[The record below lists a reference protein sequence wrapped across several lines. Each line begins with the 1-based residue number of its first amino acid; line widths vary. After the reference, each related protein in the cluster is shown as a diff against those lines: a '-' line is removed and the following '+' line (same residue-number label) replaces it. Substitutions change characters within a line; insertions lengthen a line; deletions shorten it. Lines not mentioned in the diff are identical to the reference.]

1 MVFNSFEYGIFLALV
16 VILCW
21 VLPRHRWQN
30 ILLLGASYLF
40 YARWDWRF
48 LGLILLSTMVDFF
61 AARAMPDASGN
72 RRKLLFAVSLITDL
86 GILGFFKY
94 FNFFVDSAASLLN
107 TVGIQA
113 APSTLQIILP
123 IGISFYTFQALS
135 YTIEVYRGNLQ
146 PTRNFVSYALFIAF
160 FPQLTA
166 GPIER
171 AARMLPQIE
180 NPRTIDGERVES
192 ALVLILLGLFKKMV
206 IADVAA
212 TLIDPQIFSGA
223 VNFPAGDVLAAVYLF
238 TLQVYADF
246 SGYSD
251 IARGSARLLG
261 FELMENFNQPYFA
274 ANIADFWRRWHIS
287 LSTWL
292 RDYIFFPFSRGML
305 RRFGNRYSGW
315 IQIAAHLLTMLASG
329 LWHGANWTFVLW
341 GGLHGV
347 YLSIHRLLLNS
358 RLLPHKV
365 NSSTGKRLL
374 LVISVLI
381 TFHLVLIAWVLF
393 RAPSLA
399 QANAVY
405 TKMVE
410 FLTTGTLGEV
420 GFSIFI
426 PVILLYAVTL
436 SLDAAQVV
444 TRSHAFTMRLPAPA
458 RTLFY
463 TVSILCLIVFSIKP
477 YVPFIYF
484 QF

>member
-21 VLPRHRWQN
+21 SLPRHRWQN

-48 LGLILLSTMVDFF
+48 LGLILLSTIVDFF
-61 AARAMPDASGN
+61 TARAMPEASGN
-72 RRKLLFAVSLITDL
+72 RRKLLFALSLITDL

-146 PTRNFVSYALFIAF
+146 PTRNFVNYALFIAF

-180 NPRTIDGERVES
+180 NPRSIDGERVES
-192 ALVLILLGLFKKMV
+192 GLVLILLGLFKKMV

-212 TLIDPQIFSGA
+212 SLIDPELFGFAAQ
-223 VNFPAGDVLAAVYLF
+223 VPASEVLAAVYLF
-238 TLQVYADF
+238 TIQVYADF

-292 RDYIFFPFSRGML
+292 RDYIFFPFSRAKL
-305 RRFGNRYSGW
+305 RRFGSRYSTW
-315 IQIAAHLLTMLASG
+315 IQIAAHILTMLASG

-341 GGLHGV
+341 GGLHGL
-347 YLSIHRLLLNS
+347 YLSAHRLLLNS
-358 RLLPHKV
+358 KLLPIKIR
-365 NSSTGKRLL
+365 SSAGKRLL
-374 LVISVLI
+374 LVFSILV

-399 QANAVY
+399 QASAIY
-405 TKMVE
+405 RKMSE
-410 FLTTGTLGEV
+410 FLTTGTVGEA
-420 GFSIFI
+420 GLTIFV
-426 PVILLYAVTL
+426 PVILLYALML
-436 SLDAAQVV
+436 SLDAAQIA
-444 TRSHAFTMRLPAPA
+444 THTHTFTIRLPAPI
-458 RTLFY
+458 RTLLY